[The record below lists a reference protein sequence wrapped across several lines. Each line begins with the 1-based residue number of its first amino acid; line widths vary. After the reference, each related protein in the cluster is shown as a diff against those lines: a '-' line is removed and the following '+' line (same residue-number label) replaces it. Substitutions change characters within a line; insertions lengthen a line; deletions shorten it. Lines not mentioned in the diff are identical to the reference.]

1 VSLRACSSLGSVLGY
16 CSLTVSNDSSFA
28 SGPFPVAERHASLAG
43 RDAEM
48 RELERAY
55 ALARDEKQA
64 RTVTVLGAAGIGKSR
79 LVHDFIARVS
89 EDGRAPRV
97 FRGAAREGGPA
108 HEVFTRVLRSRFG
121 VVEGMESAAAKAH
134 VRTHLAAVL
143 EDRKVGDVAYFLG
156 QLLDVDFQSSPLVKA
171 VEGDPLQVQ
180 AMRRT
185 VIKSFLETDARR
197 DDAPLML
204 VLEDLQ
210 WAHDDSLDLLAYLVE
225 SLRGP
230 IMLVCVARRE
240 VAARRDDWR
249 AHGGTRHSVLELPPL
264 GDEEASALMRDLL
277 APCGDAPEVQLLVDQ
292 AVDLAGGHPA
302 LLEQIVRI
310 YHETGVLTSATA
322 FDDDHWKI
330 HLELASQVKLP
341 LTVEDAIAARVSA
354 LAPREREILERGAA
368 MGSVFWLGGLVA
380 IQRQTETAPE
390 IWEGGEPDDIVSV
403 RMCLSELVDR
413 DYVLKLPDSSIS
425 GDEEYVFKHNLE
437 REALVALT
445 PSITARQ
452 YHRAIAEWLAFR
464 DESAAAS
471 EEHLEMLARHREKA
485 GAPAVAAISYLR
497 AGDVARS
504 RYAAAKAAELYAKG
518 LTLFEDSDFDDEDMR
533 LQALERQGDVLQSL
547 GRNDEAHAAFVAM
560 LAGSWRL
567 GLLSKGGS
575 AHSRIGRLFRARG
588 RLEEASRHFTAA
600 LALVGQ
606 AHDERGVAYA
616 LEDIGKL
623 HWLKGD
629 YALALEYTLRSLAVR
644 RKVGDRRSVALS
656 LVTLGLVYQDA
667 GNVKGA
673 VDAFDQALRIRRDI
687 GDVVGMSRALGYLGN
702 VARMVGEDKKAL
714 AYFQEAFDV
723 AKETGDRNRLAGLVA
738 NLAEVH
744 QRLGDVERAAAEL
757 QQARELT
764 DEMGDRLGLAEAVR
778 TLARAELARGDVKSA
793 QASAQ
798 RAVDLFAEAESRVE
812 LGITLRLLGEAM
824 AATGDGPP
832 DAAKVAAGAEH
843 LRRSIALFENVH
855 NDVELARSCRACA
868 QMLKKSPD
876 ASTNAAIGEECE
888 RLLERAEGILA
899 KARTSVGEL
908 GVEHPLF
915 TR

>member
-1 VSLRACSSLGSVLGY
+1 
-16 CSLTVSNDSSFA
+16 
-28 SGPFPVAERHASLAG
+28 
-43 RDAEM
+43 
-48 RELERAY
+48 
-55 ALARDEKQA
+55 
-64 RTVTVLGAAGIGKSR
+64 
-79 LVHDFIARVS
+79 
-89 EDGRAPRV
+89 
-97 FRGAAREGGPA
+97 
-108 HEVFTRVLRSRFG
+108 
-121 VVEGMESAAAKAH
+121 MESAAAKAH

-171 VEGDPLQVQ
+171 VEGDPRQVQ

-197 DDAPLML
+197 DDAPLVL

-225 SLRGP
+225 NLRGP

-249 AHGGTRHSVLELPPL
+249 AHGGSRHAVLELSPL
-264 GDEEASALMRDLL
+264 GDAEATALMRDLL
-277 APCGDAPEVQLLVDQ
+277 APCGDVPDVEVLVDQ

-310 YHETGVLTSATA
+310 YHETGVLTSAPG
-322 FDDDHWKI
+322 FDEDRWKI
-330 HLELASQVKLP
+330 RLDMVSQVKLP

-354 LAPREREILERGAA
+354 LAPRERELLERGAA

-380 IQRQTETAPE
+380 IQRQTQTAPN
-390 IWEGGEPDDIVSV
+390 IWEGGEPEDIVSV

-413 DYVLKLPDSSIS
+413 DYILKLPDSSIS

-437 REALVALT
+437 REALVAMT
-445 PSITARQ
+445 PAAAARQ
-452 YHRAIAEWLAFR
+452 HHRAIAEWLAFR
-464 DESAAAS
+464 EESAAAS

-485 GAPAVAAISYLR
+485 GAVAVAAISYLR

-518 LTLFEDSDFDDEDMR
+518 LKLFEGSDFDDEDLR

-547 GRNDEAHAAFVAM
+547 GRNDESHAAFVAM

-567 GLLSKGGS
+567 GLLSKGGT

-588 RLEEASRHFTAA
+588 RLEEAGRHFTAA

-644 RKVGDRRSVALS
+644 RKVGDRRSVGLS
-656 LVTLGLVYQDA
+656 LATLGLVYQDA

-673 VDAFDQALRIRRDI
+673 VDAFEQALRIRRDI
-687 GDVVGMSRALGYLGN
+687 GDVVGMSQALGYLGN
-702 VARMVGEDKKAL
+702 VARAAGDDKKAL
-714 AYFQEAFDV
+714 AHFQEAYEV
-723 AKETGDRNRLAGLVA
+723 AKETGDRNRLAGLLANVA
-738 NLAEVH
+738 AAH
-744 QRLGDVERAAAEL
+744 QRLGDAERAGLEL

-778 TLARAELARGDVKSA
+778 TLARAELERGDAKSA
-793 QASAQ
+793 RVSAQ
-798 RAVDLFAEAESRVE
+798 RAVDLFEEAESRVE
-812 LGITLRLLGEAM
+812 LGITLRLLGEA
-824 AATGDGPP
+824 
-832 DAAKVAAGAEH
+832 VAADVDGSPASVRFASGVDH
-843 LRRSIALFENVH
+843 LRRSIALFESVH

-868 QMLKKSPD
+868 DLLKRSPEGG
-876 ASTNAAIGEECE
+876 ANAAIGEEIAG
-888 RLLERAEGILA
+888 LLQRAEGILA

-908 GVEHPLF
+908 GEQNALF
-915 TR
+915 AR